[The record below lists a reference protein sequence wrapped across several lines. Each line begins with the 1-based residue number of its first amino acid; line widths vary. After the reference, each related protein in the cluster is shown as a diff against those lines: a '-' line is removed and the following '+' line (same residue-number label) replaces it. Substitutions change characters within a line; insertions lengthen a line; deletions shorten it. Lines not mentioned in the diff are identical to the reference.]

1 MIEAA
6 EQQPGGRW
14 SIAGA
19 GVVGGCLIEMLA
31 KEGVAARHG
40 LLPQPDYVLRASG
53 WHSGRPDGPLTDK
66 EPTDIPCP
74 DTDVLFVAT
83 PPTVDNEPT
92 LSLMQKQLALGKT
105 VITAEKAT
113 LAENF
118 RELTSLPGQ
127 LGYWATFA
135 GGARLIPSLQLYTLD
150 PANVREIQL
159 APNATHTFIFGKV
172 QKGST
177 LVEAAEMAESAG
189 LVEPGEMG
197 MRDGIEII
205 SNEAKLEIP
214 RKLTILWNSIFPNL
228 PELPPD
234 KIVPELDNEQI
245 LKAIDRVRSYRY
257 LVSLYP
263 ESESSLVKKAEKEK
277 LPGGF
282 KLFHAGWV
290 VLGGFQRVD
299 RNTSQRFFR
308 NSRGPRAGYYV
319 RLGAPGESKDDGD
332 DGAMGYAAGSRSTAT
347 AMLDNLIYIRRRLG
361 LLP

>member
-1 MIEAA
+1 MIETA

-19 GVVGGCLIEMLA
+19 GVVGGCLIEMLG

-40 LLPQPDYVLRASG
+40 LLPQPDFVQRTDG
-53 WHSGRPDGPLTDK
+53 WHRGGPNGSLTDI
-66 EPTDIPCP
+66 EPTDLPSP
-74 DTDVLFVAT
+74 DTDVMFVAT
-83 PPTVDNEPT
+83 PPTPDNEPT
-92 LSLMQKQLALGKT
+92 FSLMQKQLALGKT

-118 RELTSLPGQ
+118 KELTSLPGL
-127 LGYWATFA
+127 LGYWATFG
-135 GGARLIPSLQLYTLD
+135 GGARLIPSLELYTLD
-150 PANVREIQL
+150 PLNVREIQL
-159 APNATHTFIFGKV
+159 APNATLTFIFGKV

-177 LVEAAEMAESAG
+177 LVEAAEMAEAGG
-189 LVEPGEMG
+189 LVEPGESG
-197 MRDGIEII
+197 MRDGLEII
-205 SNEAKLEIP
+205 SHEAKLEIP
-214 RKLTILWNSIFPNL
+214 RKLTILWNTIFPKL
-228 PELPPD
+228 PEMPPD
-234 KIVPELDNEQI
+234 KIVPELDNDQI
-245 LKAIDRVRSYRY
+245 IRAIDRVRSYRY

-263 ESESSLVKKAEKEK
+263 ESEAALVKKAEKEK

-319 RLGAPGESKDDGD
+319 RLGAPGEKKDDGD
-332 DGAMGYAAGSRSTAT
+332 NGAMGYAAGSRSTAK
-347 AMLDNLIYIRRRLG
+347 AMLDNLIYLRRRLG
-361 LLP
+361 QLP